1 MPIINGERIRL
12 RAAEKEDIP
21 LFLRWVNDE
30 EVAENLLLITP
41 ISRYEE
47 DNWYESMMAKSP
59 YEHVLVI
66 EVKDSQNQ
74 ERITPIGNCQFL
86 DIDWRSRSSEIGIM
100 IGEKSYWNHGYGT
113 ETMRLMLKYGF
124 TTLNLHRIWL
134 RVFAQN
140 KRGIR
145 AYEKAGFQYEGKYRQ
160 AEYQHGEYQDV
171 LLMSILIDEWREPQT
186 ADNRQ

>member
-12 RAAEKEDIP
+12 RATEKEDIP
-21 LFLRWVNDE
+21 LFLRWVNDA

-47 DNWYESMMAKSP
+47 ENWYESMMARSP

-66 EVKDSQNQ
+66 EVKHSQNQ

-100 IGEKSYWNHGYGT
+100 IGEKSYWNQGYGT
-113 ETMRLMLKYGF
+113 ETMRMMLKYGF
-124 TTLNLHRIWL
+124 NTLNLYRIWL
-134 RVFAQN
+134 RVFEQN
-140 KRGIR
+140 KGGIR
-145 AYEKAGFQYEGKYRQ
+145 AYEKAGFQFEGKFRQ
-160 AEYQHGEYQDV
+160 AEYKHGKYQDV
-171 LLMSILIDEWREPQT
+171 LLMSILKDEWREGQFS
-186 ADNRQ
+186 D